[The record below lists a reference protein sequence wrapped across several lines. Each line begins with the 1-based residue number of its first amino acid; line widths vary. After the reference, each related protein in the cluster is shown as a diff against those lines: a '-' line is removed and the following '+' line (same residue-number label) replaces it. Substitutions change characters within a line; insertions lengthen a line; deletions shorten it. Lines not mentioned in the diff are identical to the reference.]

1 MLTLPHLNSEETISA
16 SNWLILTSPQQTPL
30 FISAKEIIISVK
42 ISKLLEETSLY
53 SIKMSQKKPNNS
65 NALVTTCNSKFSIRQ
80 SNHNNYYDFN
90 LIVIFRPHAKLSST
104 IGWIASTLLVLQPL
118 PDTGARLEL
127 FIFCRFVHKTYFFF
141 STIWDSL

>member
-1 MLTLPHLNSEETISA
+1 MIPFKIMLTLPHLNSEQTISA

-65 NALVTTCNSKFSIRQ
+65 NALVILVT
-80 SNHNNYYDFN
+80 
-90 LIVIFRPHAKLSST
+90 LSS
-104 IGWIASTLLVLQPL
+104 ASDKVIIIIIMIL
-118 PDTGARLEL
+118 
-127 FIFCRFVHKTYFFF
+127 I
-141 STIWDSL
+141 